1 MKTQSQAQPVFKVF
15 DDQRSLN
22 RAAAPTNH
30 PDLAFGK
37 LGVLMI
43 NLGTP
48 NAPDTSSVKRY
59 LKQFLSDS
67 RVIELNKILWW
78 PILNGPILTFRSPKT
93 ARNYAKIWGEDSPL
107 RLGTR
112 QIAQALSERFESD
125 QTVIVDYAMRYGE
138 PSVPDKLQELQAKG
152 CDRILCFALYPQY
165 SATTTASAYDAV
177 FNYAKK
183 ARWQPT
189 IRTAPSYHEETL
201 YIDALKTSIEES
213 LNDLPWEPEVIL
225 ASFHGLPKQNLL
237 KGDPYHCQCQK
248 SGRLLAEALGFAP
261 ERLRVTFQS
270 RFGPAEWLKPYT
282 DDVAEELAK
291 SGTKRI
297 AIISPGF
304 AADCIETLEEL
315 AMGTQEIFEDAGG
328 THFHYIPCLNADAI
342 AIDLYEKVA
351 RDNLAGWL

>member
-1 MKTQSQAQPVFKVF
+1 MKPLSQPPQVFKFVKP
-15 DDQRSLN
+15 QRGLN
-22 RAAAPTNH
+22 EAAAPSNH
-30 PDLAFGK
+30 PQPAFGK
-37 LGVLMI
+37 LGVLLI

-48 NAPDTSSVKRY
+48 DAPDTGSVKRY
-59 LKQFLSDS
+59 LRQFLSDN

-93 ARNYAKIWGEDSPL
+93 ARNYAKIWAEDSPL

-112 QIAQALSERFESD
+112 NIAEALSERFASTD
-125 QTVIVDYAMRYGE
+125 TILVDYAMRYGD
-138 PSVPDKLQELQAKG
+138 PSVPDKLSDLQARG
-152 CDRILCFALYPQY
+152 CDRILCLALYPQY
-165 SATTTASAYDAV
+165 SATTTASAYDSV
-177 FNYAKK
+177 FTYAKT

-189 IRTAPSYHEETL
+189 IRTAPSYHDEPL
-201 YIDALKTSIEES
+201 YIDALKASIETS
-213 LNDLPWEPEVIL
+213 LEALPWEPEAIL
-225 ASFHGLPKQNLL
+225 ASFHGLPKQNLY

-248 SGRLLAEALGFAP
+248 TGRLLAEALDLP
-261 ERLRVTFQS
+261 DDKLRVTFQS

-282 DDVAEELAK
+282 DDVAEELAQ

-315 AMGTQEIFEDAGG
+315 AMGTKEIFEEAGG
-328 THFHYIPCLNADAI
+328 THFHYIPCLNEDTH
-342 AIDLYEKVA
+342 AIDLYESLI